1 MPANGKLTTERMKD
15 RMKKNLKIWPAL
27 LLAAGLLAV
36 TAAAEP
42 VKAQNEDEFMNA
54 IGNNCD
60 EVILENSISLSD
72 SIVIDYDTVLNLNGN
87 TLAIMNLDICG
98 GAAVTIRN
106 GTISGL
112 KNCSVNIYGS
122 SDANKP
128 TTVTVEENSRI
139 NTGSGIRILGV
150 KTENG
155 EEGTNGSCDVELR
168 GEVMT
173 KRSPCVLVSDKLRE
187 AADVTVKI
195 NGAELQSGKET
206 SVKINGCAQVLID
219 GADITG
225 TTGIVIRAGVVRITN
240 SSIKGTGDAIEP
252 AASKDGNT
260 GDGILLESNAGYP
273 GGMKLQLGEGNTISS
288 TNGYAL
294 QCIETGDNPNIRVS
308 KITVTGGTFSG
319 GSGAVK
325 LSEGIK
331 AAAASPTWKILS
343 VKGGTFTSSR
353 DEIEPFL
360 APGRVIDESGT
371 VVSRSITVIPYE
383 AKTEFLSGAGQTVAA
398 GAAASFRIDLP
409 LADLKAVAVDGIPLD
424 SSRYR
429 AWEGSTCI
437 ELTGGLTK
445 TLTEGLHILSVHFDG
460 ATVETT
466 FTVSN
471 MSIQNPKTG
480 AVDAGGA
487 AVAVAAASLLGAA
500 VLLRKKTGRD

>member
-112 KNCSVNIYGS
+112 KNYSVNIYGS

-225 TTGIVIRAGVVRITN
+225 ATGIVMRAGEVSIANSHITGN
-240 SSIKGTGDAIEP
+240 GNTGDAI
-252 AASKDGNT
+252 
-260 GDGILLESNAGYP
+260 LLEFNAGFP

-288 TNGYAL
+288 TSGYAL
-294 QCIETGDNPNIRVS
+294 QCIGTGDNTNIRVS

-331 AAAASPTWKILS
+331 AAAASPTGKVLS
-343 VKGGTFTSSR
+343 VKGGTFTSSQG
-353 DEIEPFL
+353 EIEPFL
-360 APGRVIDESGT
+360 ERGRVIDETGT

-383 AKTEFLSGAGQTVAA
+383 AETEFLSGAGQTVAA

-429 AWEGSTCI
+429 AREGSTCI
-437 ELTGGLTK
+437 ELLGSFTR
-445 TLTEGLHILSVHFDG
+445 TLSEGLHTLSVHFDG
-460 ATVETT
+460 ATAETT

-471 MSIQNPKTG
+471 TSIQNPKTG
-480 AVDAGGA
+480 AVGAGDTAMVVA
-487 AVAVAAASLLGAA
+487 AVSVLGAA

>member
-1 MPANGKLTTERMKD
+1 
-15 RMKKNLKIWPAL
+15 MKKNLKLWPAL
-27 LLAAGLLAV
+27 LLAAWLLAV

-42 VKAQNEDEFMNA
+42 VKVKNEDEFLKA
-54 IGNNCD
+54 IGNLCD
-60 EVILENSISLSD
+60 EVILENTIPLSGP
-72 SIVIDYDTVLNLNGN
+72 IVIDYDMVLNLNGYML
-87 TLAIMNLDICG
+87 TIQNLDICG

-112 KNCSVNIYGS
+112 KNCTVNIYGS
-122 SDANKP
+122 SDPNKP
-128 TTVTVEENSRI
+128 TTVTAEEDSTI
-139 NTGSGIRILGV
+139 DIGGGIRILGE

-155 EEGTNGSCDVELR
+155 EEGTNGSCYVELR

-187 AADVTVKI
+187 GADVTVKI

-225 TTGIVIRAGVVRITN
+225 TTGIVMRAGAVRITN

-260 GDGILLESNAGYP
+260 GDAILLEFNTGYP

-294 QCIETGDNPNIRVS
+294 RCLETGDNPNIRVS

-325 LSEGIK
+325 LSEEIMD
-331 AAAASPTWKILS
+331 AAASPTGKVLS
-343 VKGGTFTSSR
+343 VKGGPFTSPR

-360 APGRVIDESGT
+360 ERGRVIDETGT

-383 AKTEFLSGAGQTVAA
+383 AETEFLSGAGQTVAA

-437 ELTGGLTK
+437 ELLGSFTR
-445 TLTEGLHILSVHFDG
+445 TLSEGLHTLSVHFDG

-480 AVDAGGA
+480 AVGAGDTAMVVA
-487 AVAVAAASLLGAA
+487 AVSVLGAA

>member
-1 MPANGKLTTERMKD
+1 
-15 RMKKNLKIWPAL
+15 MKKNLKIWPAL
-27 LLAAGLLAV
+27 LLAAWLLAV

-42 VKAQNEDEFMNA
+42 VKVQNEDEFLKA
-54 IGNNCD
+54 IGNLCD
-60 EVILENSISLSD
+60 EVILENTIPLSGP
-72 SIVIDYDTVLNLNGN
+72 IVIDYDMVLNLNGYML
-87 TLAIMNLDICG
+87 TIQNLDICG

-106 GTISGL
+106 GTIRGL
-112 KNCSVNIYGS
+112 KTCTVNIYGS
-122 SDANKP
+122 SDPNKP
-128 TTVTVEENSRI
+128 TTVTAEEDSTI
-139 NTGSGIRILGV
+139 DIGGGIRILGE

-155 EEGTNGSCDVELR
+155 EEGTNGSCYVELR

-187 AADVTVKI
+187 GADVTVKI

-225 TTGIVIRAGVVRITN
+225 TTGIVMRAGEVRITN

-260 GDGILLESNAGYP
+260 GDAILLEFNAGYP

-294 QCIETGDNPNIRVS
+294 QCIETGDNPNVRIS

-331 AAAASPTWKILS
+331 AAAASPTGKILS
-343 VKGGTFTSSR
+343 VKGGTFTSSQG
-353 DEIEPFL
+353 EIELFL
-360 APGRVIDESGT
+360 ERGRVIDETGT

-383 AKTEFLSGAGQTVAA
+383 AETEFLSGAGQTVAA
-398 GAAASFRIDLP
+398 GAATSFWIDLP

-437 ELTGGLTK
+437 ELLGSFTR
-445 TLTEGLHILSVHFDG
+445 TLSEGLHTLLVHFDG
-460 ATVETT
+460 ATAETT
-466 FTVSN
+466 FMVSN
-471 MSIQNPKTG
+471 PSIQNPKTG
-480 AVDAGGA
+480 AVGAGDTAMVVA
-487 AVAVAAASLLGAA
+487 AVSVLGAA

>member
-1 MPANGKLTTERMKD
+1 
-15 RMKKNLKIWPAL
+15 MKKNLKLWPAL
-27 LLAAGLLAV
+27 LLAAWLLAV

-42 VKAQNEDEFMNA
+42 MKVQNEDEFLKA
-54 IGNNCD
+54 IDNLCD
-60 EVILENSISLSD
+60 EVILENTILLSGP
-72 SIVIDYDTVLNLNGN
+72 IVIDHDMVLNLNGYML
-87 TLAIMNLDICG
+87 TIQNLDICG

-106 GTISGL
+106 GTIRGL
-112 KNCSVNIYGS
+112 KTCTVNIYGP
-122 SDANKP
+122 SDPNKP
-128 TTVTVEENSRI
+128 TPVTAEEDSTI
-139 NTGSGIRILGV
+139 DIGGGIRILGE

-155 EEGTNGSCDVELR
+155 EEGTNGSCYVELR

-187 AADVTVKI
+187 GADVTVKI

-225 TTGIVIRAGVVRITN
+225 ATGIVMRAGEVSIANSHITGN
-240 SSIKGTGDAIEP
+240 GNTGDAI
-252 AASKDGNT
+252 
-260 GDGILLESNAGYP
+260 LLEFNAGFP

-288 TNGYAL
+288 TNGNAL

-325 LSEGIK
+325 LSEEVK
-331 AAAASPTWKILS
+331 AAAASPTGKVLS
-343 VKGGTFTSSR
+343 VNGGTFTSSL

-360 APGRVIDESGT
+360 ERGRVIDETGT

-383 AKTEFLSGAGQTVAA
+383 AETEFLSGAGQTVAA

-437 ELTGGLTK
+437 ELLGSFTR
-445 TLTEGLHILSVHFDG
+445 TLSEGLHTLLVHFDG
-460 ATVETT
+460 ATAETT

-471 MSIQNPKTG
+471 TSIQNPKTG
-480 AVDAGGA
+480 AVGAGDTAMVVA
-487 AVAVAAASLLGAA
+487 AVSVLGAA

>member
-1 MPANGKLTTERMKD
+1 
-15 RMKKNLKIWPAL
+15 MKKNLKIWPAL
-27 LLAAGLLAV
+27 LLAAWLLAV

-42 VKAQNEDEFMNA
+42 MKVQNEDEFLKA
-54 IGNNCD
+54 IDNLCD
-60 EVILENSISLSD
+60 EVILENTILLSGP
-72 SIVIDYDTVLNLNGN
+72 IVIDHDMVLNLNGYML
-87 TLAIMNLDICG
+87 TIQNLDICG

-106 GTISGL
+106 GTIRGL
-112 KNCSVNIYGS
+112 KTCTVNIYGS
-122 SDANKP
+122 SDPNKP
-128 TTVTVEENSRI
+128 TTVTAEEDSTI
-139 NTGSGIRILGV
+139 DIGGGIRILGE

-155 EEGTNGSCDVELR
+155 EEGTNGSCYVELR

-173 KRSPCVLVSDKLRE
+173 KRSPCVLVRDKLRE
-187 AADVTVKI
+187 GADVTVKI

-225 TTGIVIRAGVVRITN
+225 ATGIVMRAGEVSIANSHITGN
-240 SSIKGTGDAIEP
+240 
-252 AASKDGNT
+252 GNT
-260 GDGILLESNAGYP
+260 GDALLLEFNAGFP

-294 QCIETGDNPNIRVS
+294 RCLETGDNPNIRVS
-308 KITVTGGTFSG
+308 KITVTGGTFFG

-331 AAAASPTWKILS
+331 AAAASPTGKVLS
-343 VKGGTFTSSR
+343 VKGGTFTSSQ

-360 APGRVIDESGT
+360 ERGRVIDETGT

-383 AKTEFLSGAGQTVAA
+383 AETEFLSGAGQTVAA
-398 GAAASFRIDLP
+398 GAAASFWIDLP

-437 ELTGGLTK
+437 ELLGSFTR
-445 TLTEGLHILSVHFDG
+445 TLSEGLHTLSVHFDG
-460 ATVETT
+460 ATAETT

-471 MSIQNPKTG
+471 TSIQNPKTG
-480 AVDAGGA
+480 AVGAGDTAMVVA
-487 AVAVAAASLLGAA
+487 AVSVLGAA

>member
-1 MPANGKLTTERMKD
+1 
-15 RMKKNLKIWPAL
+15 MKKNLKIWPAL
-27 LLAAGLLAV
+27 LLAAWLLAV

-42 VKAQNEDEFMNA
+42 MKVQNEDEFLKA
-54 IGNNCD
+54 IDNLCD
-60 EVILENSISLSD
+60 EVILENTILLSGP
-72 SIVIDYDTVLNLNGN
+72 IVIDHDMVLNLNGYML
-87 TLAIMNLDICG
+87 TIQNLDICG

-112 KNCSVNIYGS
+112 KTCTVNIYGS
-122 SDANKP
+122 SDPNKP
-128 TTVTVEENSRI
+128 TTVTAEEDSTI
-139 NTGSGIRILGV
+139 DIGGGIRILGE

-155 EEGTNGSCDVELR
+155 EEGTNGSCYVELR
-168 GEVMT
+168 GKVT
-173 KRSPCVLVSDKLRE
+173 SKRSPCVLVSDKLRE
-187 AADVTVKI
+187 GADVTVKI

-225 TTGIVIRAGVVRITN
+225 ATGIVMRAGEVRITN

-260 GDGILLESNAGYP
+260 GDAILLEFNAGFP

-294 QCIETGDNPNIRVS
+294 QCIETGDNPNVQVS

-331 AAAASPTWKILS
+331 AAAASPTGKVLS
-343 VKGGTFTSSR
+343 VKGGTFTSSQG
-353 DEIEPFL
+353 EIELFL
-360 APGRVIDESGT
+360 ERGRVIDETGT

-383 AKTEFLSGAGQTVAA
+383 AETEFLSGAGQTVAA
-398 GAAASFRIDLP
+398 GAAASFWIDLP

-437 ELTGGLTK
+437 ELLGSFTR
-445 TLTEGLHILSVHFDG
+445 TLSEGLHTLSVHFDG
-460 ATVETT
+460 ATAETT

-471 MSIQNPKTG
+471 PSIQNPKTG
-480 AVDAGGA
+480 AVGAGDTAMVVA
-487 AVAVAAASLLGAA
+487 AVSVLGAA

>member
-1 MPANGKLTTERMKD
+1 
-15 RMKKNLKIWPAL
+15 MKKNLKLWPAL
-27 LLAAGLLAV
+27 LLAAWLLAV

-42 VKAQNEDEFMNA
+42 VKVQNEDEFLKA
-54 IGNNCD
+54 IGNLCD
-60 EVILENSISLSD
+60 EVILENTIPLSGP
-72 SIVIDYDTVLNLNGN
+72 IVIDYDMVLNLNGY
-87 TLAIMNLDICG
+87 TLTIQNLDICG

-106 GTISGL
+106 GTISGR
-112 KNCSVNIYGS
+112 KTCTVNIYGS
-122 SDANKP
+122 SDPNKP
-128 TTVTVEENSRI
+128 TTVTAEEDSTI
-139 NTGSGIRILGV
+139 DIGGGIRILGE

-155 EEGTNGSCDVELR
+155 EEGTNGSCYVELR
-168 GEVMT
+168 GKVT
-173 KRSPCVLVSDKLRE
+173 SKRSPCVLVSDKLRE
-187 AADVTVKI
+187 GADVTVKI

-225 TTGIVIRAGVVRITN
+225 ATGIVMRAGEVSIANSHITGN
-240 SSIKGTGDAIEP
+240 GNTGDAI
-252 AASKDGNT
+252 
-260 GDGILLESNAGYP
+260 LLEFNAGFP

-294 QCIETGDNPNIRVS
+294 QCIGTGDNTNIRVS

-325 LSEGIK
+325 LSEEIMD
-331 AAAASPTWKILS
+331 AAASPTGKVLS
-343 VKGGTFTSSR
+343 VNGGTFTSSQG
-353 DEIEPFL
+353 EIEPFL
-360 APGRVIDESGT
+360 APGRVIDETGT

-383 AKTEFLSGAGQTVAA
+383 AETEFLSGVGQTVAA

-437 ELTGGLTK
+437 ELLGSFTR
-445 TLTEGLHILSVHFDG
+445 TLSEGLHTLLVHFDG
-460 ATVETT
+460 ATAETT

-471 MSIQNPKTG
+471 TSIQNPKTG
-480 AVDAGGA
+480 AVGARDTAMVVA
-487 AVAVAAASLLGAA
+487 AVSVLGAA

>member
-1 MPANGKLTTERMKD
+1 
-15 RMKKNLKIWPAL
+15 MKKNLKIWPAL
-27 LLAAGLLAV
+27 LLAAWLLAV

-42 VKAQNEDEFMNA
+42 VKVQNEDGFMNA

-60 EVILENSISLSD
+60 EVILENTIPLSGP
-72 SIVIDYDTVLNLNGN
+72 IVIDYDMVLNLNGYML
-87 TLAIMNLDICG
+87 TIQNLDICG

-106 GTISGL
+106 GTISGQ
-112 KNCSVNIYGS
+112 KNCTVNIYGS
-122 SDANKP
+122 SDPNKP
-128 TTVTVEENSRI
+128 TTVTAEEDSLI
-139 NTGSGIRILGV
+139 NTGGGIRILGE

-155 EEGTNGSCDVELR
+155 EEGTNGSCYVELR
-168 GEVMT
+168 GKVT
-173 KRSPCVLVSDKLRE
+173 SKRSPCVLVSDKLRE

-225 TTGIVIRAGVVRITN
+225 ATGIVMRAGEVSIANSHITGN
-240 SSIKGTGDAIEP
+240 GNTGDAI
-252 AASKDGNT
+252 
-260 GDGILLESNAGYP
+260 LLEFNAGFP

-288 TNGYAL
+288 TSGYAL
-294 QCIETGDNPNIRVS
+294 QCIGTGDNTNIRVS

-319 GSGAVK
+319 GGGAVK
-325 LSEGIK
+325 LSEGVK
-331 AAAASPTWKILS
+331 AGAASPTGKVLS
-343 VKGGTFTSSR
+343 VKGGTFTSSL

-360 APGRVIDESGT
+360 ERGRVIDETGT

-383 AKTEFLSGAGQTVAA
+383 AETEFLSGAGQTVAA

-437 ELTGGLTK
+437 ELLGSFTR
-445 TLTEGLHILSVHFDG
+445 TLSEGLHTLSVHFDG
-460 ATVETT
+460 ATAETT

-471 MSIQNPKTG
+471 PSIQNPKTG
-480 AVDAGGA
+480 AVGARDTAMVVA
-487 AVAVAAASLLGAA
+487 AVSVLGAA

>member
-1 MPANGKLTTERMKD
+1 
-15 RMKKNLKIWPAL
+15 MKKNLKLWPAL
-27 LLAAGLLAV
+27 LLAAWLLAV

-42 VKAQNEDEFMNA
+42 MKVQNEDEFLKA
-54 IGNNCD
+54 IDNLCD
-60 EVILENSISLSD
+60 EVILENTILLSGP
-72 SIVIDYDTVLNLNGN
+72 IVIDHDMVLNLNGYML
-87 TLAIMNLDICG
+87 TIQNLDICG

-106 GTISGL
+106 GTIRGL
-112 KNCSVNIYGS
+112 KTCTVNIYGS
-122 SDANKP
+122 SDPNKP
-128 TTVTVEENSRI
+128 TTVTAEEDSTI
-139 NTGSGIRILGV
+139 DIGGGIRILGE

-155 EEGTNGSCDVELR
+155 EEGTNGSCYVELR

-187 AADVTVKI
+187 GADVTVKI

-225 TTGIVIRAGVVRITN
+225 ATGIVMRAGEVSIANSHITGN
-240 SSIKGTGDAIEP
+240 
-252 AASKDGNT
+252 GNT
-260 GDGILLESNAGYP
+260 GDALLLEFNAGFP

-294 QCIETGDNPNIRVS
+294 RCIENGDNTNIRVS

-331 AAAASPTWKILS
+331 AAAASPTGKVLS
-343 VKGGTFTSSR
+343 VKGGTFTSSQG
-353 DEIEPFL
+353 EIEPFL
-360 APGRVIDESGT
+360 APGRVIDETGT

-383 AKTEFLSGAGQTVAA
+383 AETEFLSGAGQTVAA

-429 AWEGSTCI
+429 AREGSTCI
-437 ELTGGLTK
+437 ELLGSFTR
-445 TLTEGLHILSVHFDG
+445 TLSEGLHTLLVHFDG
-460 ATVETT
+460 ATAETT

-471 MSIQNPKTG
+471 PSIQNPKTG
-480 AVDAGGA
+480 AVGAGDTAMVVA
-487 AVAVAAASLLGAA
+487 AVSVLGAA
-500 VLLRKKTGRD
+500 VLVRKKTGRD

>member
-1 MPANGKLTTERMKD
+1 
-15 RMKKNLKIWPAL
+15 MKKNLKIWPAL
-27 LLAAGLLAV
+27 LLAAWLLAV

-42 VKAQNEDEFMNA
+42 MKVQNEDEFLKA
-54 IGNNCD
+54 IDNLCD
-60 EVILENSISLSD
+60 EVILENTILLSGP
-72 SIVIDYDTVLNLNGN
+72 IVIDHDMVLNLNGYML
-87 TLAIMNLDICG
+87 TIQNLDICG

-106 GTISGL
+106 GTIRGL
-112 KNCSVNIYGS
+112 KTCTVNIYGS
-122 SDANKP
+122 SDPNKP
-128 TTVTVEENSRI
+128 TTVTAEEDSTI
-139 NTGSGIRILGV
+139 DIGGGIRILGE

-155 EEGTNGSCDVELR
+155 EEGTNGSCYVELR

-187 AADVTVKI
+187 GADVTVKI

-225 TTGIVIRAGVVRITN
+225 ATGIVMRAGEVSIANSHITGN
-240 SSIKGTGDAIEP
+240 
-252 AASKDGNT
+252 GNT
-260 GDGILLESNAGYP
+260 GDALLLEFNAGFP

-294 QCIETGDNPNIRVS
+294 RCLETGDNPNIRVS

-325 LSEGIK
+325 LSEEIMD
-331 AAAASPTWKILS
+331 AAASPTGKVLS
-343 VKGGTFTSSR
+343 VKGGTFTSSQ

-360 APGRVIDESGT
+360 ERGRVIDETGT

-383 AKTEFLSGAGQTVAA
+383 AETEFLSGAGQTVAA
-398 GAAASFRIDLP
+398 GAAASFWIDLP

-437 ELTGGLTK
+437 ELLGSFTR
-445 TLTEGLHILSVHFDG
+445 TLSEGLHTLSVHFDG
-460 ATVETT
+460 ATAETT

-471 MSIQNPKTG
+471 TSIQNPKTG
-480 AVDAGGA
+480 AVGAGDTAMVVA
-487 AVAVAAASLLGAA
+487 AVSVLGAA

>member
-1 MPANGKLTTERMKD
+1 
-15 RMKKNLKIWPAL
+15 MKKNLKIWPAL

-42 VKAQNEDEFMNA
+42 VKAKNEDEFMNA

-60 EVILENSISLSD
+60 EIILENSISLSH
-72 SIVIDYDTVLNLNGN
+72 SIVIDYDTALNLNGN
-87 TLAIMNLDICG
+87 TLAIINLDICG

-128 TTVTVEENSRI
+128 TTVTVEEDSTI
-139 NTGSGIRILGV
+139 DIGGGIRILGA

-155 EEGTNGSCDVELR
+155 EEGTNGSCYVELQ
-168 GEVMT
+168 GSVMS
-173 KRSPCVLVSDKLRE
+173 RWSPCVLVSDKLRE

-206 SVKINGCAQVLID
+206 SVMINGCAQVLID

-225 TTGIVIRAGVVRITN
+225 ATGIVMRAGEVSIANSHITGN
-240 SSIKGTGDAIEP
+240 GNTGDAI
-252 AASKDGNT
+252 
-260 GDGILLESNAGYP
+260 LLEFNAGFP

-294 QCIETGDNPNIRVS
+294 QCIGTGDNTNIRVS

-325 LSEGIK
+325 LSEEIMD
-331 AAAASPTWKILS
+331 AAASPTGKVLS
-343 VKGGTFTSSR
+343 VNGGTFTSSQG
-353 DEIEPFL
+353 EIEPFL
-360 APGRVIDESGT
+360 APGRVIDETGT

-383 AKTEFLSGAGQTVAA
+383 AETEFLSGVGQTVAA

-437 ELTGGLTK
+437 ELLGSFTR
-445 TLTEGLHILSVHFDG
+445 TLSEGLHTLLVHFDG
-460 ATVETT
+460 ATAETT

-471 MSIQNPKTG
+471 PSIQNPKTG
-480 AVDAGGA
+480 AVGAGDTAMVVA
-487 AVAVAAASLLGAA
+487 AVSVLGAA

>member
-1 MPANGKLTTERMKD
+1 
-15 RMKKNLKIWPAL
+15 MKKNLKLWPAL
-27 LLAAGLLAV
+27 LLAAWLLAV

-42 VKAQNEDEFMNA
+42 VKVQNEDEFLKA
-54 IGNNCD
+54 IDNLCD
-60 EVILENSISLSD
+60 EVILENTILLSGP
-72 SIVIDYDTVLNLNGN
+72 IVIDHDMVLNLNGYML
-87 TLAIMNLDICG
+87 TIQNLDICG

-106 GTISGL
+106 GTIRGL
-112 KNCSVNIYGS
+112 KTCTVNIYGS
-122 SDANKP
+122 SDPNKP
-128 TTVTVEENSRI
+128 TTVTAEEDSTI
-139 NTGSGIRILGV
+139 DIGGGIRILGE

-155 EEGTNGSCDVELR
+155 EEGTNGSCYVELR
-168 GEVMT
+168 GKVT
-173 KRSPCVLVSDKLRE
+173 SKRSPCVLVSDKLRE
-187 AADVTVKI
+187 GADVTVKI

-225 TTGIVIRAGVVRITN
+225 ATGIVMRAGEVSIANSHITGN
-240 SSIKGTGDAIEP
+240 GNTGDAI
-252 AASKDGNT
+252 
-260 GDGILLESNAGYP
+260 LLEFNAGFP

-288 TNGYAL
+288 TSGYAL
-294 QCIETGDNPNIRVS
+294 QCLETGDNPNVRVS

-325 LSEGIK
+325 LSEEIMD
-331 AAAASPTWKILS
+331 AAASPTGKVLS
-343 VKGGTFTSSR
+343 VNGGTFTSSQG
-353 DEIEPFL
+353 EIEPFL
-360 APGRVIDESGT
+360 APGRVIDETGT

-383 AKTEFLSGAGQTVAA
+383 AETEFLSGVGQTVAA

-437 ELTGGLTK
+437 ELLGSFTR
-445 TLTEGLHILSVHFDG
+445 TLSEGLHTLLVHFDG
-460 ATVETT
+460 ATAETT

-471 MSIQNPKTG
+471 PSIQNPKTG
-480 AVDAGGA
+480 AVGAGDTAMVVA
-487 AVAVAAASLLGAA
+487 AVSVLGAA

>member
-1 MPANGKLTTERMKD
+1 
-15 RMKKNLKIWPAL
+15 MKKNLKIWPAL
-27 LLAAGLLAV
+27 LLAAWLLAV

-42 VKAQNEDEFMNA
+42 VKVQNEDEFLKA
-54 IGNNCD
+54 IGNLCD
-60 EVILENSISLSD
+60 EVILENTIPLSGP
-72 SIVIDYDTVLNLNGN
+72 IVIDYDMVLNLNGY
-87 TLAIMNLDICG
+87 TLTIQNLDICG

-106 GTISGL
+106 GTISGQ
-112 KNCSVNIYGS
+112 KTCTVNIYGS
-122 SDANKP
+122 SDPNKP
-128 TTVTVEENSRI
+128 TTVTAEEDSTI
-139 NTGSGIRILGV
+139 DIGGGIRILGE

-155 EEGTNGSCDVELR
+155 EEGTNGSCYVELR
-168 GEVMT
+168 GKVT
-173 KRSPCVLVSDKLRE
+173 SKRSPCVLVSDKLRE
-187 AADVTVKI
+187 GADVTVKI

-225 TTGIVIRAGVVRITN
+225 ATGIVMRAGEVSIANSHITGN
-240 SSIKGTGDAIEP
+240 GNTGDAI
-252 AASKDGNT
+252 
-260 GDGILLESNAGYP
+260 LLEFNAGFP

-294 QCIETGDNPNIRVS
+294 QCIGTGDNTNIRVS

-331 AAAASPTWKILS
+331 AAAASPTGKVLS
-343 VKGGTFTSSR
+343 VKGGTFTSSQG
-353 DEIEPFL
+353 EIEPFL
-360 APGRVIDESGT
+360 ERGRVIDETGT

-383 AKTEFLSGAGQTVAA
+383 AETEFLSGAGQTVAA

-437 ELTGGLTK
+437 ELTGSLTK

-480 AVDAGGA
+480 AVGAGGT

-500 VLLRKKTGRD
+500 VLLRKKTG

>member
-1 MPANGKLTTERMKD
+1 
-15 RMKKNLKIWPAL
+15 MKKNLKIWPAL
-27 LLAAGLLAV
+27 LLAAWLLAV

-42 VKAQNEDEFMNA
+42 MKVQNEDEFLKA
-54 IGNNCD
+54 IDNLCD
-60 EVILENSISLSD
+60 EVILENTILLSGP
-72 SIVIDYDTVLNLNGN
+72 IVIDHDMVLNLNGYML
-87 TLAIMNLDICG
+87 TIQNLDICG

-106 GTISGL
+106 GTISGQ
-112 KNCSVNIYGS
+112 KTCTVNIYGS
-122 SDANKP
+122 SDPNKP
-128 TTVTVEENSRI
+128 TTVTAEEDSTI
-139 NTGSGIRILGV
+139 DIGGGIRILGE

-155 EEGTNGSCDVELR
+155 EEGTNGSCYVELR
-168 GEVMT
+168 GKVT
-173 KRSPCVLVSDKLRE
+173 SKRSPCVLVSDKLRE
-187 AADVTVKI
+187 GADVTVKI

-225 TTGIVIRAGVVRITN
+225 ATGIVMRAGEVSIANSHITGN
-240 SSIKGTGDAIEP
+240 GNTGDAI
-252 AASKDGNT
+252 
-260 GDGILLESNAGYP
+260 LLEFNAGFP

-294 QCIETGDNPNIRVS
+294 QCIGTGDNPNVRVS

-325 LSEGIK
+325 LSEGIM
-331 AAAASPTWKILS
+331 AAAASPTGKVLS
-343 VKGGTFTSSR
+343 VKGGTFTSSQG
-353 DEIEPFL
+353 EIELFL
-360 APGRVIDESGT
+360 ERGRVIDETGT

-383 AKTEFLSGAGQTVAA
+383 AETEFLSGAGQTVAA
-398 GAAASFRIDLP
+398 GAATSFWIDLP

-437 ELTGGLTK
+437 ELLGSFTR
-445 TLTEGLHILSVHFDG
+445 TLSEGLHTLSVHFDG
-460 ATVETT
+460 ATAETT

-471 MSIQNPKTG
+471 TSIQNPKTG
-480 AVDAGGA
+480 AVGARDTAMVVA
-487 AVAVAAASLLGAA
+487 AVSVLGAA

>member
-1 MPANGKLTTERMKD
+1 
-15 RMKKNLKIWPAL
+15 MKKNLKIWPAL
-27 LLAAGLLAV
+27 LLAAWLLAV

-42 VKAQNEDEFMNA
+42 MKVQNEDEFLKA
-54 IGNNCD
+54 IDNLCD
-60 EVILENSISLSD
+60 EVILENTILLSGP
-72 SIVIDYDTVLNLNGN
+72 IVIDHDMVLNLNGYML
-87 TLAIMNLDICG
+87 TIQNLDICG

-106 GTISGL
+106 GTIRGL
-112 KNCSVNIYGS
+112 KTCTVNIYGS
-122 SDANKP
+122 SDPNKP
-128 TTVTVEENSRI
+128 TTVTAEEDSTI
-139 NTGSGIRILGV
+139 DIGGGIRILGE

-155 EEGTNGSCDVELR
+155 EEGTNGSCYVELR

-187 AADVTVKI
+187 GADVTVKI

-225 TTGIVIRAGVVRITN
+225 ATGIVMRAGEVSIANSHITGN
-240 SSIKGTGDAIEP
+240 
-252 AASKDGNT
+252 GNT
-260 GDGILLESNAGYP
+260 GDALLLEFNAGFP

-288 TNGYAL
+288 TKGYAL
-294 QCIETGDNPNIRVS
+294 RCLGTGDNPNIRVS

-325 LSEGIK
+325 LSEGVK
-331 AAAASPTWKILS
+331 AGAASPTGKVLS
-343 VKGGTFTSSR
+343 VNGGTFTSSQG
-353 DEIEPFL
+353 EIEPFL
-360 APGRVIDESGT
+360 ERGRVIDETGT

-383 AKTEFLSGAGQTVAA
+383 AETEFLSGAGQTVAA

-429 AWEGSTCI
+429 AREGSTCI
-437 ELTGGLTK
+437 ELLGSFTR
-445 TLTEGLHILSVHFDG
+445 TLSEGLHTLSVHFDG
-460 ATVETT
+460 ATAETT

-471 MSIQNPKTG
+471 PSIQNPKTG
-480 AVDAGGA
+480 AVGARDTAMVVA
-487 AVAVAAASLLGAA
+487 AVSVLGAA

>member
-1 MPANGKLTTERMKD
+1 
-15 RMKKNLKIWPAL
+15 MKKNLKIWPAL
-27 LLAAGLLAV
+27 LLAAWLLAV

-42 VKAQNEDEFMNA
+42 MKVQNEDEFLKA
-54 IGNNCD
+54 IDNLCD
-60 EVILENSISLSD
+60 EVILENTIPLSGP
-72 SIVIDYDTVLNLNGN
+72 IIIDYDMVLNLNGYML
-87 TLAIMNLDICG
+87 TIQNLDICG

-106 GTISGL
+106 GTIRGL
-112 KNCSVNIYGS
+112 KTCTVNIYGS
-122 SDANKP
+122 SDPNKP
-128 TTVTVEENSRI
+128 TTVTAEEDSTI
-139 NTGSGIRILGV
+139 DIGGGIRILGE

-155 EEGTNGSCDVELR
+155 EEGTNGSCYVELR

-187 AADVTVKI
+187 GADVTVKI

-225 TTGIVIRAGVVRITN
+225 ATGIVMRAGEVSIANSHITGN
-240 SSIKGTGDAIEP
+240 GNTGDAI
-252 AASKDGNT
+252 
-260 GDGILLESNAGYP
+260 LLEFNAGFP

-288 TNGYAL
+288 TSGYAL
-294 QCIETGDNPNIRVS
+294 QCIGTGDNPNVRVS

-331 AAAASPTWKILS
+331 AAAASPTGKVLS
-343 VKGGTFTSSR
+343 VKGGTFTSSHG
-353 DEIEPFL
+353 EIEPFL
-360 APGRVIDESGT
+360 ERGRVIDETGT

-383 AKTEFLSGAGQTVAA
+383 AETEFLSGAGQTVAA

-429 AWEGSTCI
+429 VWERSTCI

-466 FTVSN
+466 FTVIN

-480 AVDAGGA
+480 AVGAGGA

>member
-1 MPANGKLTTERMKD
+1 
-15 RMKKNLKIWPAL
+15 MKKNLKIWPAL
-27 LLAAGLLAV
+27 LLAAWLLAV

-42 VKAQNEDEFMNA
+42 VKVQNEDEFLKA
-54 IGNNCD
+54 IGNLCD
-60 EVILENSISLSD
+60 EVILENTIPLSGP
-72 SIVIDYDTVLNLNGN
+72 IVIDYDMVLNLNGY
-87 TLAIMNLDICG
+87 TLTIQNLDICG

-112 KNCSVNIYGS
+112 KNCTVNIYGS
-122 SDANKP
+122 SDPHKP
-128 TTVTVEENSRI
+128 TTVTAEEDSLI
-139 NTGSGIRILGV
+139 NTGGGIRILGE

-155 EEGTNGSCDVELR
+155 EEGTNGSCYVELR
-168 GEVMT
+168 GKVT
-173 KRSPCVLVSDKLRE
+173 SKRSPCVLVSDKLRE
-187 AADVTVKI
+187 GADVTVKI

-225 TTGIVIRAGVVRITN
+225 AIGIVMRAGEVSIANSHITGN
-240 SSIKGTGDAIEP
+240 GNTGDAI
-252 AASKDGNT
+252 
-260 GDGILLESNAGYP
+260 LLEFNAGFP

-294 QCIETGDNPNIRVS
+294 RCLETGDNPNIRVS

-325 LSEGIK
+325 LSEEIK
-331 AAAASPTWKILS
+331 AAAASPTGKVLS
-343 VKGGTFTSSR
+343 VKGGTFTSSL

-360 APGRVIDESGT
+360 ERGRVIDETGT

-383 AKTEFLSGAGQTVAA
+383 AETEFLSGAGQTVAA

-437 ELTGGLTK
+437 ELLGSFTR
-445 TLTEGLHILSVHFDG
+445 TLSEGLHTLSVHFDG
-460 ATVETT
+460 ATAETT

-471 MSIQNPKTG
+471 TSIQNPKTG
-480 AVDAGGA
+480 AVGAGDTAMVVA
-487 AVAVAAASLLGAA
+487 AVSVLGAA

>member
-1 MPANGKLTTERMKD
+1 
-15 RMKKNLKIWPAL
+15 MKKNLKIWPAL
-27 LLAAGLLAV
+27 LLAAWLLAV

-42 VKAQNEDEFMNA
+42 MKVQNEDEFLKA
-54 IGNNCD
+54 IGNLCD
-60 EVILENSISLSD
+60 EVILENTIPLSGP
-72 SIVIDYDTVLNLNGN
+72 IVIDYDMVLNLNGY
-87 TLAIMNLDICG
+87 TLTIQNLDICG

-112 KNCSVNIYGS
+112 KTYTVNIYGS
-122 SDANKP
+122 SDPNKP
-128 TTVTVEENSRI
+128 TTVTAEEDSTI
-139 NTGSGIRILGV
+139 DIGGGIRILGE

-155 EEGTNGSCDVELR
+155 EEGTNGSCYVELR

-187 AADVTVKI
+187 GADVTVKI

-225 TTGIVIRAGVVRITN
+225 ATGIVMRAGEVSIANSHITGN
-240 SSIKGTGDAIEP
+240 GNTGDAI
-252 AASKDGNT
+252 
-260 GDGILLESNAGYP
+260 LLEFNAGFP

-294 QCIETGDNPNIRVS
+294 QCIGTGDNPNVRVS

-325 LSEGIK
+325 LSEEIK
-331 AAAASPTWKILS
+331 AAAASPTGKVLS
-343 VKGGTFTSSR
+343 VKGGTFTSLL

-360 APGRVIDESGT
+360 ERGRVIDETGT

-383 AKTEFLSGAGQTVAA
+383 AETEFLSGAGQTVAA
-398 GAAASFRIDLP
+398 GAAASFWIDLP

-429 AWEGSTCI
+429 AREGSTCI
-437 ELTGGLTK
+437 ELLGSFTR
-445 TLTEGLHILSVHFDG
+445 TLSEGLHTLLVHFDG
-460 ATVETT
+460 ATAETT

-471 MSIQNPKTG
+471 PSIQNPKTG
-480 AVDAGGA
+480 AVGAGDTAMVFA
-487 AVAVAAASLLGAA
+487 AVSVLGAA

>member
-1 MPANGKLTTERMKD
+1 
-15 RMKKNLKIWPAL
+15 MKKNLKIWPAL
-27 LLAAGLLAV
+27 LLAAWLLAV

-42 VKAQNEDEFMNA
+42 MKVQNEDEFLKA
-54 IGNNCD
+54 IDNLCD
-60 EVILENSISLSD
+60 EVILENTILLSGP
-72 SIVIDYDTVLNLNGN
+72 IVIDHDMVLNLNGYML
-87 TLAIMNLDICG
+87 TIQNLDICG

-106 GTISGL
+106 GTIRGL
-112 KNCSVNIYGS
+112 KTCTVNIYGS
-122 SDANKP
+122 SDPNKP
-128 TTVTVEENSRI
+128 TTVTAEEDSTI
-139 NTGSGIRILGV
+139 DIGGGIRILGE

-155 EEGTNGSCDVELR
+155 EEGTNGSCYVELR

-187 AADVTVKI
+187 GADVTVKI

-225 TTGIVIRAGVVRITN
+225 ATGIVMRAGEVSIANSHITGN
-240 SSIKGTGDAIEP
+240 GNTGDAI
-252 AASKDGNT
+252 
-260 GDGILLESNAGYP
+260 LLEFNAGFP

-294 QCIETGDNPNIRVS
+294 RCLETGDNPNIRVS

-325 LSEGIK
+325 LSEGVK
-331 AAAASPTWKILS
+331 AAAASPTGKVLS
-343 VKGGTFTSSR
+343 VKGGTFTSSQG
-353 DEIEPFL
+353 EIELFL
-360 APGRVIDESGT
+360 ERGRVIDETGT

-383 AKTEFLSGAGQTVAA
+383 AETEFLSGAGQTVAA

-437 ELTGGLTK
+437 ELLGSFTR
-445 TLTEGLHILSVHFDG
+445 TLSEGLHTLSVHFDG
-460 ATVETT
+460 ATAETT

-471 MSIQNPKTG
+471 TSIQNPKTG
-480 AVDAGGA
+480 AVGAGDTAMVVA
-487 AVAVAAASLLGAA
+487 AVSVLGAA

>member
-1 MPANGKLTTERMKD
+1 
-15 RMKKNLKIWPAL
+15 MKKNLKIWPAL
-27 LLAAGLLAV
+27 LLAAWLLAV

-42 VKAQNEDEFMNA
+42 MKVQNEDEFLKA
-54 IGNNCD
+54 IDNLCD
-60 EVILENSISLSD
+60 EVILESTILLSGP
-72 SIVIDYDTVLNLNGN
+72 IVIDHDMVLNLNGYML
-87 TLAIMNLDICG
+87 TIQNLDICG

-106 GTISGL
+106 GTIRGL
-112 KNCSVNIYGS
+112 KTCTVNIYGS
-122 SDANKP
+122 SDPNKP
-128 TTVTVEENSRI
+128 TTVTAEEDSTI
-139 NTGSGIRILGV
+139 DIGGGIRILGE

-155 EEGTNGSCDVELR
+155 EEGTNGSCYVELR

-187 AADVTVKI
+187 GADVTVKI

-225 TTGIVIRAGVVRITN
+225 TTGIVMRAGEVRITN

-260 GDGILLESNAGYP
+260 GDAILLEFNAGFP

-288 TNGYAL
+288 TSGYAL
-294 QCIETGDNPNIRVS
+294 QCIGIGDNPNVRVS

-325 LSEGIK
+325 LSEGVK
-331 AAAASPTWKILS
+331 AAAASPTGKVLS
-343 VKGGTFTSSR
+343 VKGGTFTSSL

-360 APGRVIDESGT
+360 ERGRVIDETGT

-383 AKTEFLSGAGQTVAA
+383 AETEFLSGAGQTVAA

-437 ELTGGLTK
+437 ELLGSFTR
-445 TLTEGLHILSVHFDG
+445 TLSEGLHTLSVHFDG
-460 ATVETT
+460 AIAETT

-471 MSIQNPKTG
+471 PSIQNPKTG
-480 AVDAGGA
+480 AVGAGDTAMVVA
-487 AVAVAAASLLGAA
+487 AVSVLGAA

>member
-1 MPANGKLTTERMKD
+1 
-15 RMKKNLKIWPAL
+15 MKKNLKLWPAL
-27 LLAAGLLAV
+27 LLAAWLLAV

-60 EVILENSISLSD
+60 EVILENTIPLSGP
-72 SIVIDYDTVLNLNGN
+72 IVIDYDMVLNLNGY
-87 TLAIMNLDICG
+87 TLTIQNLDICG

-106 GTISGL
+106 GTISGQ
-112 KNCSVNIYGS
+112 KTCTVNIYGS
-122 SDANKP
+122 SDPNKP
-128 TTVTVEENSRI
+128 TTVTAEEDSLI
-139 NTGSGIRILGV
+139 NTGGGIRILGE

-155 EEGTNGSCDVELR
+155 EEGTNGSCYVELR
-168 GEVMT
+168 GKVT
-173 KRSPCVLVSDKLRE
+173 SKRSPCVLVSDKLRE

-225 TTGIVIRAGVVRITN
+225 ATGIVMRAGEVSIANSHITGN
-240 SSIKGTGDAIEP
+240 
-252 AASKDGNT
+252 GNT
-260 GDGILLESNAGYP
+260 GEALLLEFNAGFP

-288 TNGYAL
+288 TSGYAL
-294 QCIETGDNPNIRVS
+294 QCLETGDNPNVRVS

-325 LSEGIK
+325 LSEEIMD
-331 AAAASPTWKILS
+331 AAASPTGKVLS
-343 VKGGTFTSSR
+343 VNGGTFTSSQG
-353 DEIEPFL
+353 EIEPFL
-360 APGRVIDESGT
+360 APGRVKDETGT

-383 AKTEFLSGAGQTVAA
+383 AETEFLSGVGQTVAA

-437 ELTGGLTK
+437 ELLGSFTR
-445 TLTEGLHILSVHFDG
+445 TLSEGLHTLSVHFDG
-460 ATVETT
+460 ATAETT

-471 MSIQNPKTG
+471 TSIQNPKTG
-480 AVDAGGA
+480 AVGAGDTAMVFA
-487 AVAVAAASLLGAA
+487 AVSVLGAA

>member
-1 MPANGKLTTERMKD
+1 
-15 RMKKNLKIWPAL
+15 MKKNLKIWPAL
-27 LLAAGLLAV
+27 LLAAWLLAV

-42 VKAQNEDEFMNA
+42 MKVQNEDEFLKA
-54 IGNNCD
+54 IDNLCD
-60 EVILENSISLSD
+60 EVILENTILLSGP
-72 SIVIDYDTVLNLNGN
+72 IVIDHDMVLNLNGYML
-87 TLAIMNLDICG
+87 TIQNLDICG

-106 GTISGL
+106 GTISGQ
-112 KNCSVNIYGS
+112 KTCTVNIYGS
-122 SDANKP
+122 SDPNKP
-128 TTVTVEENSRI
+128 TTVTAEEDSTI
-139 NTGSGIRILGV
+139 DIGGGIRILGE

-155 EEGTNGSCDVELR
+155 EEGTNGSCYVELR

-187 AADVTVKI
+187 GADVTVKI

-225 TTGIVIRAGVVRITN
+225 ATGIVMRAGEVSIANSHITGN
-240 SSIKGTGDAIEP
+240 GNTGDAI
-252 AASKDGNT
+252 
-260 GDGILLESNAGYP
+260 LLEFNAGFP

-288 TNGYAL
+288 TSGYAL
-294 QCIETGDNPNIRVS
+294 QCIGTGDNPNVRVS

-325 LSEGIK
+325 LSEGIM
-331 AAAASPTWKILS
+331 AAAASPTGKVLS
-343 VKGGTFTSSR
+343 VKGGTFTSSQG
-353 DEIEPFL
+353 EIELFL
-360 APGRVIDESGT
+360 ERGRVIDETGT

-383 AKTEFLSGAGQTVAA
+383 AETEFLSGAGQTVAA
-398 GAAASFRIDLP
+398 GAAASFWIDLP

-437 ELTGGLTK
+437 ELLGSFTR
-445 TLTEGLHILSVHFDG
+445 TLSEGLHTLSVHFDG
-460 ATVETT
+460 ATAETT

-471 MSIQNPKTG
+471 PSIQNPKTG
-480 AVDAGGA
+480 AVGAGDTAMVVA
-487 AVAVAAASLLGAA
+487 AVSVLGAA

>member
-1 MPANGKLTTERMKD
+1 
-15 RMKKNLKIWPAL
+15 MKKNLKIWPAL
-27 LLAAGLLAV
+27 LLAAWLLAV

-42 VKAQNEDEFMNA
+42 VKVQNEDEFLKA
-54 IGNNCD
+54 IGNLCD
-60 EVILENSISLSD
+60 EVILENTIPLSGP
-72 SIVIDYDTVLNLNGN
+72 IVIDYDMVLNLNGYML
-87 TLAIMNLDICG
+87 TIQNLDICG

-106 GTISGL
+106 GTIRGL
-112 KNCSVNIYGS
+112 KTCTVNIYGS
-122 SDANKP
+122 SDPNKP
-128 TTVTVEENSRI
+128 TTVTAEEDSLI
-139 NTGSGIRILGV
+139 NTGGGIRILGE

-155 EEGTNGSCDVELR
+155 EEGTNGSCYVELR

-187 AADVTVKI
+187 GADVTVKI

-225 TTGIVIRAGVVRITN
+225 ATGIVMRAGEVSIANSHITGN
-240 SSIKGTGDAIEP
+240 GNTGDAI
-252 AASKDGNT
+252 
-260 GDGILLESNAGYP
+260 LLEFNAGFP

-288 TNGYAL
+288 TSGYAL
-294 QCIETGDNPNIRVS
+294 QCIGTGDNTNIRVS

-331 AAAASPTWKILS
+331 AAAASPTGKVLS
-343 VKGGTFTSSR
+343 VKGGTFTSSQ

-360 APGRVIDESGT
+360 ERGRVIDETGT

-383 AKTEFLSGAGQTVAA
+383 AETEFLSGVGQTVAA

-437 ELTGGLTK
+437 ELLGSFTR
-445 TLTEGLHILSVHFDG
+445 TLSEGLHTLSVHFDG
-460 ATVETT
+460 ATAETT

-471 MSIQNPKTG
+471 PSIQNPKTG
-480 AVDAGGA
+480 AVGAGDTAMVVA
-487 AVAVAAASLLGAA
+487 AVSVLGAA

>member
-1 MPANGKLTTERMKD
+1 
-15 RMKKNLKIWPAL
+15 MKKNLKLWPAL
-27 LLAAGLLAV
+27 LLAAWLLAV

-42 VKAQNEDEFMNA
+42 MKVQNEDEFLKA
-54 IGNNCD
+54 IDNLCD
-60 EVILENSISLSD
+60 EVILENTILLSGP
-72 SIVIDYDTVLNLNGN
+72 IVIDHDMVLNLNGYML
-87 TLAIMNLDICG
+87 TSQNLDICG

-106 GTISGL
+106 GTIRGL
-112 KNCSVNIYGS
+112 KTCTVNIYGS
-122 SDANKP
+122 SDPNKP
-128 TTVTVEENSRI
+128 TTVTAEEDSTI
-139 NTGSGIRILGV
+139 DIGGGIRILGE

-155 EEGTNGSCDVELR
+155 EEGTNGSCYVELR

-187 AADVTVKI
+187 GADVTVKI

-225 TTGIVIRAGVVRITN
+225 TTGIVMRAGEVSIANSHITGN
-240 SSIKGTGDAIEP
+240 GNTGDAI
-252 AASKDGNT
+252 
-260 GDGILLESNAGYP
+260 LLEFNAGFP

-294 QCIETGDNPNIRVS
+294 RCLETGDNPNIRVS

-325 LSEGIK
+325 LSEEIK
-331 AAAASPTWKILS
+331 AAAASPTGKVLS
-343 VKGGTFTSSR
+343 VKGGTFTSSL

-360 APGRVIDESGT
+360 ERGRVIDETGT

-383 AKTEFLSGAGQTVAA
+383 AETEFLSGVGQTVAA

-437 ELTGGLTK
+437 ELLGSFTR
-445 TLTEGLHILSVHFDG
+445 TLSEGLHTLLVHFDG
-460 ATVETT
+460 ATAETT

-471 MSIQNPKTG
+471 TSIQNPKTG
-480 AVDAGGA
+480 AVGARDTAMVVA
-487 AVAVAAASLLGAA
+487 AVSVLGAA

>member
-1 MPANGKLTTERMKD
+1 
-15 RMKKNLKIWPAL
+15 MKKNLKLWPAL
-27 LLAAGLLAV
+27 LLAAWLLAV

-42 VKAQNEDEFMNA
+42 VKVQNEDEFLKA
-54 IGNNCD
+54 IDNLCD
-60 EVILENSISLSD
+60 EVILENTIPLSGP
-72 SIVIDYDTVLNLNGN
+72 IVIDYDMVLNLNGY
-87 TLAIMNLDICG
+87 TLTIQNLDICG

-106 GTISGL
+106 GTISGQ
-112 KNCSVNIYGS
+112 KTCTVNIYGS
-122 SDANKP
+122 SDPNKP
-128 TTVTVEENSRI
+128 TTVTAEEDSLI
-139 NTGSGIRILGV
+139 NTGGGIRILGE

-155 EEGTNGSCDVELR
+155 EEGTNGSCYVELR
-168 GEVMT
+168 GKVT
-173 KRSPCVLVSDKLRE
+173 SKRSPCVLVSDKLRE

-225 TTGIVIRAGVVRITN
+225 ATGIVMRAGEVSIANSHITGN
-240 SSIKGTGDAIEP
+240 GNTGDAI
-252 AASKDGNT
+252 
-260 GDGILLESNAGYP
+260 LLEFNAGFP

-288 TNGYAL
+288 TSGYAL

-325 LSEGIK
+325 LSEEIMD
-331 AAAASPTWKILS
+331 AAASPTGKVLS
-343 VKGGTFTSSR
+343 VNGGTFTSSQG
-353 DEIEPFL
+353 EIEPFL
-360 APGRVIDESGT
+360 APGRVIDETGT

-383 AKTEFLSGAGQTVAA
+383 AETEFLSGVGQTVAA

-437 ELTGGLTK
+437 ELLGSFTR
-445 TLTEGLHILSVHFDG
+445 TLSEGLHTLSVHFDG
-460 ATVETT
+460 ATAETT

-471 MSIQNPKTG
+471 PSIQNPKTG
-480 AVDAGGA
+480 AVGARDTAMVVA
-487 AVAVAAASLLGAA
+487 AVSVLGAA

>member
-1 MPANGKLTTERMKD
+1 
-15 RMKKNLKIWPAL
+15 MKKNLKLWPAL
-27 LLAAGLLAV
+27 LLAAWLLAV

-42 VKAQNEDEFMNA
+42 MKVQNEDEFLKA
-54 IGNNCD
+54 IDNLCD
-60 EVILENSISLSD
+60 EVILESTILLSGP
-72 SIVIDYDTVLNLNGN
+72 IVIDHDMVLNLNGYML
-87 TLAIMNLDICG
+87 TIQNLDICG

-106 GTISGL
+106 GTIRGL
-112 KNCSVNIYGS
+112 KTCTVNIYGS
-122 SDANKP
+122 SDPNKP
-128 TTVTVEENSRI
+128 TTVTAEEDSTI
-139 NTGSGIRILGV
+139 DIGGGIRILGE

-155 EEGTNGSCDVELR
+155 EEGTNGSCYVELR
-168 GEVMT
+168 GSVMT
-173 KRSPCVLVSDKLRE
+173 GWSPCVLVSDKLGE
-187 AADVTVKI
+187 PANVTVKI
-195 NGAELQSGKET
+195 NGAELQSNKKA
-206 SVKINGCAQVLID
+206 SVEINGCAQVLID

-225 TTGIVIRAGVVRITN
+225 ATGIVMRAGEVSIANSHITGN
-240 SSIKGTGDAIEP
+240 GNTGDAI
-252 AASKDGNT
+252 
-260 GDGILLESNAGYP
+260 LLEFNAGFP

-294 QCIETGDNPNIRVS
+294 RCLETGDNPNIRVS

-331 AAAASPTWKILS
+331 AAAASPTGKVLS
-343 VKGGTFTSSR
+343 VKGGTFTSSL

-360 APGRVIDESGT
+360 ERGRVIDETGT

-383 AKTEFLSGAGQTVAA
+383 AETEFLSGAGQTVAA

-437 ELTGGLTK
+437 ELLGSFTR
-445 TLTEGLHILSVHFDG
+445 TLSEGLHTLSVHFDG
-460 ATVETT
+460 ATAETT

-471 MSIQNPKTG
+471 TSIQNPKTG
-480 AVDAGGA
+480 AVGAGDTAMVVA
-487 AVAVAAASLLGAA
+487 AVSVLGAA

>member
-1 MPANGKLTTERMKD
+1 
-15 RMKKNLKIWPAL
+15 MKKNLKLWPAL
-27 LLAAGLLAV
+27 LLAAWLLAV

-42 VKAQNEDEFMNA
+42 VKVKNEDEFLKA
-54 IGNNCD
+54 IGNLCD
-60 EVILENSISLSD
+60 EVILENTIPLSGP
-72 SIVIDYDTVLNLNGN
+72 IVIDYDMVLNLNGY
-87 TLAIMNLDICG
+87 TLTIQNLDICG

-106 GTISGL
+106 GTISGQ
-112 KNCSVNIYGS
+112 KTCTVNIYGS
-122 SDANKP
+122 SDPNKP
-128 TTVTVEENSRI
+128 TTVTAEEDSTI
-139 NTGSGIRILGV
+139 DIGGGIRILGE

-155 EEGTNGSCDVELR
+155 EEGTNGSCYVELR
-168 GEVMT
+168 GKVT
-173 KRSPCVLVSDKLRE
+173 SKRSPCVLVSDKLRE
-187 AADVTVKI
+187 GADVTVKI

-225 TTGIVIRAGVVRITN
+225 TTGIVMRAGEVRITN

-260 GDGILLESNAGYP
+260 GDAILLEFNAGFP

-294 QCIETGDNPNIRVS
+294 RCLETGDNPNIRVS

-325 LSEGIK
+325 LSEEIK
-331 AAAASPTWKILS
+331 AAAASPTGKVLS
-343 VKGGTFTSSR
+343 VKGGTFTSSQG
-353 DEIEPFL
+353 EIELFL
-360 APGRVIDESGT
+360 ERGRVIDETGT

-383 AKTEFLSGAGQTVAA
+383 AETEFLSGAGQTVAA

-437 ELTGGLTK
+437 ELLGSFTR
-445 TLTEGLHILSVHFDG
+445 TLSEGLHTLSVHFDG
-460 ATVETT
+460 ATAETT

-471 MSIQNPKTG
+471 PSIQNPKTG
-480 AVDAGGA
+480 AVGARDTAMVVA
-487 AVAVAAASLLGAA
+487 AVSVLGAA

>member
-1 MPANGKLTTERMKD
+1 
-15 RMKKNLKIWPAL
+15 MKKNLKLWPAL
-27 LLAAGLLAV
+27 LLAAWLLAV

-42 VKAQNEDEFMNA
+42 VKVKNEDEFLKA
-54 IGNNCD
+54 IGNLCD
-60 EVILENSISLSD
+60 EVILENTIPLSGP
-72 SIVIDYDTVLNLNGN
+72 IVIDYDMVLNLNGY
-87 TLAIMNLDICG
+87 TLTIQNLDICG

-106 GTISGL
+106 GTISGQ
-112 KNCSVNIYGS
+112 KTCTVNIYGS
-122 SDANKP
+122 SDPNKP
-128 TTVTVEENSRI
+128 TTVTAEEDSTI
-139 NTGSGIRILGV
+139 DIGGGIRILGE

-155 EEGTNGSCDVELR
+155 EEGTNGSCYVELR
-168 GEVMT
+168 GKVT
-173 KRSPCVLVSDKLRE
+173 SKRSPCVLVSDKLRE
-187 AADVTVKI
+187 GADVTVKI

-225 TTGIVIRAGVVRITN
+225 ATGIVMRAGEVSIANSHITGN
-240 SSIKGTGDAIEP
+240 GNTGDAI
-252 AASKDGNT
+252 
-260 GDGILLESNAGYP
+260 LLEFNAGYP

-294 QCIETGDNPNIRVS
+294 QCIGTGDNTNIRVS

-325 LSEGIK
+325 LSEEIMD
-331 AAAASPTWKILS
+331 AAASPTGKVLS
-343 VKGGTFTSSR
+343 VNGGTFTSSQG
-353 DEIEPFL
+353 EIEPFL
-360 APGRVIDESGT
+360 APGRVIDETGT

-383 AKTEFLSGAGQTVAA
+383 AETEFLSGVGQTVAA

-437 ELTGGLTK
+437 ELLGSFTR
-445 TLTEGLHILSVHFDG
+445 TLSEGLHTLLVHFDG
-460 ATVETT
+460 ATAETT

-471 MSIQNPKTG
+471 TSIQNPKTG
-480 AVDAGGA
+480 AVGARDTAMVVA
-487 AVAVAAASLLGAA
+487 AVSVLGAA

>member
-1 MPANGKLTTERMKD
+1 
-15 RMKKNLKIWPAL
+15 MKKNLKLWPAL
-27 LLAAGLLAV
+27 LLAAWLLAV

-42 VKAQNEDEFMNA
+42 MKVQNEDECLKA
-54 IGNNCD
+54 IDNLCD
-60 EVILENSISLSD
+60 EVILESTILLSGP
-72 SIVIDYDTVLNLNGN
+72 IVIDHDMVLNLNGYML
-87 TLAIMNLDICG
+87 TIQNLDICG

-106 GTISGL
+106 GTIRGL
-112 KNCSVNIYGS
+112 KTCTVNIYGS
-122 SDANKP
+122 SDPNKP
-128 TTVTVEENSRI
+128 TTVTAEEDSTI
-139 NTGSGIRILGV
+139 DIGGGIRILGE

-155 EEGTNGSCDVELR
+155 EEGTNGSCYVELR

-225 TTGIVIRAGVVRITN
+225 ATGIVMRAGEVRITN

-260 GDGILLESNAGYP
+260 GDAILLEFNTGVP

-294 QCIETGDNPNIRVS
+294 QCIGTGDNTNIRVS

-325 LSEGIK
+325 LSEGVK
-331 AAAASPTWKILS
+331 AAAASPTGKVLS
-343 VKGGTFTSSR
+343 VKGGTFTSSL

-360 APGRVIDESGT
+360 ERGRVIDETGT

-383 AKTEFLSGAGQTVAA
+383 AETEFLSGAGQTVAA

-437 ELTGGLTK
+437 ELLGSFTR
-445 TLTEGLHILSVHFDG
+445 TLSVGLHTLLVHFDG
-460 ATVETT
+460 ATAETT
-466 FTVSN
+466 FMVSN
-471 MSIQNPKTG
+471 PSIQNPKTG
-480 AVDAGGA
+480 AVGA
-487 AVAVAAASLLGAA
+487 RDRAMAVAAVSVLGAA

>member
-1 MPANGKLTTERMKD
+1 
-15 RMKKNLKIWPAL
+15 MKKNLKIWPAL
-27 LLAAGLLAV
+27 LLAAWLLAV

-42 VKAQNEDEFMNA
+42 VKVQNEDGFMNA

-60 EVILENSISLSD
+60 EVILENTIPLSEP
-72 SIVIDYDTVLNLNGN
+72 IVIDYDMVLNLNGY
-87 TLAIMNLDICG
+87 TLTIQNLDICG

-106 GTISGL
+106 GTISGQ
-112 KNCSVNIYGS
+112 KTCTVNIYGS
-122 SDANKP
+122 SDPNKP
-128 TTVTVEENSRI
+128 TTVTAEEDSTI
-139 NTGSGIRILGV
+139 DIGGGIRILGE

-155 EEGTNGSCDVELR
+155 EEGTNGSCYVELR
-168 GEVMT
+168 GKVT
-173 KRSPCVLVSDKLRE
+173 SKRSPCVLVSDKLRE

-225 TTGIVIRAGVVRITN
+225 ATGIVMRAGEVRITN

-260 GDGILLESNAGYP
+260 GDAILLEFNAGFP

-288 TNGYAL
+288 TSGYAL
-294 QCIETGDNPNIRVS
+294 QCLETGDNPNVRVS

-325 LSEGIK
+325 LSKGIMD
-331 AAAASPTWKILS
+331 AAASPTGKVLS
-343 VKGGTFTSSR
+343 VKGGTFTCSQG
-353 DEIEPFL
+353 EIEPFL
-360 APGRVIDESGT
+360 APGRVIDETGT

-383 AKTEFLSGAGQTVAA
+383 AETEFLSRVGQTVAA

-437 ELTGGLTK
+437 ELLGSFTR
-445 TLTEGLHILSVHFDG
+445 TLSEGLHTLLVHFDG
-460 ATVETT
+460 ATAETT

-471 MSIQNPKTG
+471 PSIQNPKTG
-480 AVDAGGA
+480 AVGAGDTAMVVA
-487 AVAVAAASLLGAA
+487 AVSVLGAA

>member
-1 MPANGKLTTERMKD
+1 
-15 RMKKNLKIWPAL
+15 MKKNLKIWPAL
-27 LLAAGLLAV
+27 LLAAWLLAV

-42 VKAQNEDEFMNA
+42 MKVQNEDEFLKA
-54 IGNNCD
+54 IDNLCD
-60 EVILENSISLSD
+60 EVILENTILLSGP
-72 SIVIDYDTVLNLNGN
+72 IVIDYDMVLNLNGYML
-87 TLAIMNLDICG
+87 TIQNLDICG

-106 GTISGL
+106 GTIRGL
-112 KNCSVNIYGS
+112 KTCTVNIYGS
-122 SDANKP
+122 SDPNKP
-128 TTVTVEENSRI
+128 TTVTAEEDSTI
-139 NTGSGIRILGV
+139 DIGGGIRILGE

-155 EEGTNGSCDVELR
+155 EEGTNGSCYVELR

-225 TTGIVIRAGVVRITN
+225 ATGIVMRAGEVSIANSHITGN
-240 SSIKGTGDAIEP
+240 GNTGDAI
-252 AASKDGNT
+252 
-260 GDGILLESNAGYP
+260 LLEFNAGFP

-294 QCIETGDNPNIRVS
+294 RCLETGENSNIRVS

-325 LSEGIK
+325 LSEEIK
-331 AAAASPTWKILS
+331 AAAASPTGKVLS
-343 VKGGTFTSSR
+343 VKGGTFTSSQG
-353 DEIEPFL
+353 EIEPFL
-360 APGRVIDESGT
+360 APGRVIDETGT

-383 AKTEFLSGAGQTVAA
+383 AETEFLSGAGQTVAA

-437 ELTGGLTK
+437 ELLGSFTR
-445 TLTEGLHILSVHFDG
+445 TLSEGLHTLSVHFDG
-460 ATVETT
+460 ATAETT

-471 MSIQNPKTG
+471 TSIQNPKTG
-480 AVDAGGA
+480 AVGAGDTAMVFA
-487 AVAVAAASLLGAA
+487 AGSVLGVA

>member
-1 MPANGKLTTERMKD
+1 
-15 RMKKNLKIWPAL
+15 MKKNLKLWPAL
-27 LLAAGLLAV
+27 LLAAWLLAV

-42 VKAQNEDEFMNA
+42 VKVKNEDEFLKA
-54 IGNNCD
+54 IDNLCD
-60 EVILENSISLSD
+60 EVILENTIPLSGP
-72 SIVIDYDTVLNLNGN
+72 IVIDYDMVLNLNGY
-87 TLAIMNLDICG
+87 TLTIQNLDICG

-112 KNCSVNIYGS
+112 KTCTVNIYGS
-122 SDANKP
+122 SDPNKP
-128 TTVTVEENSRI
+128 TTVTAEEDSTI
-139 NTGSGIRILGV
+139 DIGGGIRILGE

-155 EEGTNGSCDVELR
+155 EEGTNGSCYVELR
-168 GEVMT
+168 GKVT
-173 KRSPCVLVSDKLRE
+173 SKRSPCVLVSDKLRE
-187 AADVTVKI
+187 GADVTVKI

-225 TTGIVIRAGVVRITN
+225 ATGIVMRAGEVSIANSHITGN
-240 SSIKGTGDAIEP
+240 GNTGDAI
-252 AASKDGNT
+252 
-260 GDGILLESNAGYP
+260 LLEINAGFP
-273 GGMKLQLGEGNTISS
+273 GGIKLQLGEGNTISS

-294 QCIETGDNPNIRVS
+294 QCIGTGDNTNIRVS

-319 GSGAVK
+319 GSGAVM
-325 LSEGIK
+325 LSAGIK
-331 AAAASPTWKILS
+331 AASAFPTGKVLS
-343 VKGGTFTSSR
+343 VKGGTFTSSQG
-353 DEIEPFL
+353 EIEPFL
-360 APGRVIDESGT
+360 APGRVIDETGT

-383 AKTEFLSGAGQTVAA
+383 AETEFLSGAGQTVAA

-437 ELTGGLTK
+437 ELLGSFTR
-445 TLTEGLHILSVHFDG
+445 TLSEGLHTLSVHFDG
-460 ATVETT
+460 ATAETT

-471 MSIQNPKTG
+471 TSIQNPKTG
-480 AVDAGGA
+480 AVGARDTAMVVA
-487 AVAVAAASLLGAA
+487 AVSVLGAA